1 MRRCVAVLAALGMAF
16 GGARGVARAETGVQ
30 PTKWVSA
37 VKPKPLSE
45 SIRRGLAWLVE
56 HQQVDGGFSQGEES
70 ASMGRGMGEMKDK
83 SNVADTSAAAL
94 ALIRSG
100 STPKE
105 GPYAKNITDAVRF
118 VCASVKASDE
128 QSLYVTEL
136 RGTRLQA
143 KLGNYIDTFLASM
156 LLAEAKGKMPDQAS
170 EDMVG
175 HALQK
180 VMDKIARNQK
190 PDGTF
195 GETGWASAL
204 STSMAAKGVNRAALA
219 QPGAVSEG
227 VREKLEKQARDQFDG
242 KTGRFSGKESAGVDL
257 YSTAA
262 SLGAMQDSANTN
274 SAQRHAL
281 EERSTKA
288 RTPAEREEIQRLLKR
303 HDDVGRDLDAA
314 RKAAVQKLDDD
325 RFIAG
330 FGSNGGEE
338 FLSYMNLGESLVV
351 KGGPDWEKW
360 DKKIA
365 ENLNH
370 IQNNDGSWTG
380 HHCITG
386 RTFCTSAALLVLLTD
401 RAPVPVT
408 TAFSRR

>member
-1 MRRCVAVLAALGMAF
+1 MRSVIGVLAVLGMVSWTTS
-16 GGARGVARAETGVQ
+16 GMVLAETAAPAGKFA
-30 PTKWVSA
+30 PA

-45 SIRRGLAWLVE
+45 NAKRGLAWLVE
-56 HQQVDGGFSQGEES
+56 HQHPDGGFSQGEES
-70 ASMGRGMGEMKDK
+70 TQMGQGMGNIKDK
-83 SNVADTSAAAL
+83 PNVADTSAAAL

-105 GPYAKNITDAVRF
+105 GPYAKNIAAAVRF
-118 VCASVKASDE
+118 VCNSVKASDDP
-128 QSLYVTEL
+128 SLYITEL
-136 RGTRLQA
+136 RGSRLQA

-170 EDMVG
+170 EDMLG
-175 HALQK
+175 LALQK
-180 VMDKIARNQK
+180 VMGKIEKNQR

-195 GETGWASAL
+195 GETGWANTL
-204 STSMAAKGVNRAALA
+204 SISMASKGVNRAA
-219 QPGAVSEG
+219 QVQGGVSEV
-227 VREKLEKQARDQFDG
+227 VREKLEKQARDQFDS
-242 KTGRFSGKESAGVDL
+242 KTGRFSGKDSAGVDL

-274 SAQRHAL
+274 SAQRAGI
-281 EERSTKA
+281 EARAAKA
-288 RTPAEREEIQRLLKR
+288 RTPAEKEAAARELKR
-303 HDDVGRDLDAA
+303 HDEVGRDLDAA
-314 RKAAVQKLDDD
+314 RTAAVQKLGDD
-325 RFIAG
+325 RFISG

-351 KGGPDWEKW
+351 KGGEDWAKW
-360 DKKIA
+360 DKKIT
-365 ENLNH
+365 ENLNN

-386 RTFCTSAALLVLLTD
+386 RTFCTSAALLVLMTD

-408 TAFSRR
+408 TAFQRK